1 MPTTDI
7 RNIMN
12 GLDVA
17 MCPSGEVD
25 PVIASGDI
33 DADSFLHHPV
43 RQANYKKLHHA
54 RIRPVSLFC
63 DGFQYTKRDNAFG
76 FYMRD
81 MRTKREFVNFII
93 SSLAL
98 HLGSCKLGR
107 CIICWKLQFLFASAL
122 RLPTDAQL

>member
-1 MPTTDI
+1 
-7 RNIMN
+7 MN
-12 GLDVA
+12 GLKVG
-17 MCPSGEVD
+17 MGPSGEVD

-43 RQANYKKLHHA
+43 RQAKYKKLHYK

-63 DGFQYTKRDNAFG
+63 DSFLYTKRDSAFG

-81 MRTKREFVNFII
+81 MRTQREFVNFIV

-98 HLGSCKLGR
+98 HLGTCEIG
-107 CIICWKLQFLFASAL
+107 
-122 RLPTDAQL
+122 